1 MGYGLYATSAP
12 LATTHSCTRF
22 NFSQLGSYNLAQFV
36 HDDCES
42 YYRNTNKLAT
52 PTGHV
57 LPKTADAARGEKL
70 WDTDRVRCQLHRL
83 RRTQAHFQFF
93 TDSTDALSIGSS
105 ATIPLRDRD
114 LSGVSSTRQSKKSKC
129 CRNNNVF
136 NFPFTYVQFFP

>member
-36 HDDCES
+36 LDDCES

-52 PTGHV
+52 PTDHV
-57 LPKTADAARGEKL
+57 LPKTVDAARDEKL

-93 TDSTDALSIGSS
+93 TTQRMRSRSDRPRRSLSVIE
-105 ATIPLRDRD
+105 IYPE
-114 LSGVSSTRQSKKSKC
+114 
-129 CRNNNVF
+129 
-136 NFPFTYVQFFP
+136 